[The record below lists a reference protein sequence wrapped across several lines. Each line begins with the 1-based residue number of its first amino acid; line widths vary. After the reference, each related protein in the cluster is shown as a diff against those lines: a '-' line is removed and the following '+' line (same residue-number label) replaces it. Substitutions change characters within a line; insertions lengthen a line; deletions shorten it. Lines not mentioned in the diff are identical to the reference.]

1 MSDLDKMFWWQR
13 KAVLAAL
20 IVASALPLLWPPLP
34 PLTDLPG
41 HVARWH
47 IAAAASGSPLERY
60 FRIEWAPIG
69 NLGTDLPGVLLTP
82 LIGALAAG
90 KTIMIGVVMLTVAA
104 MLWLAREAHGRV
116 PPTAIAALPLAFAW
130 PFQLGFANF
139 VLAQALAIASLAL
152 WLRMSGRA
160 ALRAAIFAPVGM
172 AIWTAHSAGWGLFG
186 MMAFGAELAAL
197 RGRGCNWPRSIARSL
212 TACLP
217 LALPIL
223 VMLAKAPTS
232 GRGADTGDWFDL
244 SAKLIWSI
252 SVLRDRWQWFDLASL
267 GLLLLLLYV
276 AVRSRIGFD
285 PRIGA
290 AALSC
295 LVAFLLL
302 PRLLMGGAYVDM
314 RALPLAWILI
324 LLAIRP
330 PAERRFASGLAFIA
344 LAFFAIRTGATMLS
358 FIQRAAEQRTELGAL
373 AAIPRGSAVLSLVSR
388 PCLTP
393 WDDRRDQHLPAYAII
408 ARDAFTNEQWMIAG
422 QQYLA
427 VRLGRRH
434 GFDSDPTQLVYP
446 AGCPVRALSLDRA
459 LAIFPRAAFD
469 HVWLIG
475 HRLSRPHEMGLI
487 ERWTNGRSALYQV
500 AGKAVPVQVERR
512 RETGAGER
520 AGS

>member
-197 RGRGCNWPRSIARSL
+197 RGRGCNWPIDRTVTYRMPAARLADSRHARKGADVRPRRRYRRLVRSL
-212 TACLP
+212 GQAH
-217 LALPIL
+217 L
-223 VMLAKAPTS
+223 V
-232 GRGADTGDWFDL
+232 D
-244 SAKLIWSI
+244 I
-252 SVLRDRWQWFDLASL
+252 
-267 GLLLLLLYV
+267 
-276 AVRSRIGFD
+276 
-285 PRIGA
+285 
-290 AALSC
+290 
-295 LVAFLLL
+295 
-302 PRLLMGGAYVDM
+302 
-314 RALPLAWILI
+314 
-324 LLAIRP
+324 
-330 PAERRFASGLAFIA
+330 
-344 LAFFAIRTGATMLS
+344 
-358 FIQRAAEQRTELGAL
+358 RAA
-373 AAIPRGSAVLSLVSR
+373 
-388 PCLTP
+388 
-393 WDDRRDQHLPAYAII
+393 
-408 ARDAFTNEQWMIAG
+408 
-422 QQYLA
+422 
-427 VRLGRRH
+427 
-434 GFDSDPTQLVYP
+434 
-446 AGCPVRALSLDRA
+446 
-459 LAIFPRAAFD
+459 
-469 HVWLIG
+469 
-475 HRLSRPHEMGLI
+475 
-487 ERWTNGRSALYQV
+487 
-500 AGKAVPVQVERR
+500 
-512 RETGAGER
+512 
-520 AGS
+520 